1 MDLIATCAEVPR
13 RGTGNLVAIG
23 KWDGVH
29 LAHQA
34 VITALVTEARQSR
47 GQSVV
52 MGFHPLPMAILR
64 PNAAPPILQ
73 TLEERSETLC
83 SLGVDVH
90 LALPF
95 DRALAD
101 MSPEAFVR
109 DVLVGLLQA
118 RRVMVGFNFTFGRGG
133 RGTAETLK
141 HLCDQ
146 YGVPVEVFDPV
157 RIEGENVSSTEVR
170 FSVANGEVERA
181 TALLGRPFSICG
193 MVVGGDKRGRTIGY
207 PTANLNLAE
216 RRQLPA
222 GGVYVARVTILGG
235 QDACSGPLPC
245 QVVPRTGPAYG
256 GMLNL
261 GLRPTFDGKA
271 LRCEVHLFDYS
282 GDLYGRELRVE
293 FLQRLRGEQAFA
305 GVAALKEQLG
315 RDEVEARAY
324 LAANG

>member
-1 MDLIATCAEVPR
+1 MDLISTCAEVPR

-29 LAHQA
+29 LAHQS
-34 VITALVTEARQSR
+34 VITALVAAAREMG

-52 MGFHPLPMAILR
+52 MGFHPLPMVILR
-64 PNAAPPILQ
+64 PDAAPPILQ
-73 TLEERSETLC
+73 TLEERAETL
-83 SLGVDVH
+83 SALGVDVH

-101 MSPEAFVR
+101 MTPEAFVR
-109 DVLVGLLQA
+109 AVLVGQLQA

-141 HLCDQ
+141 HLCAEH
-146 YGVPVEVFDPV
+146 GVPVEVFHPV
-157 RIEGENVSSTEVR
+157 RIGGENVSSTEVR
-170 FSVANGEVERA
+170 FSVASGEVERA
-181 TALLGRPFSICG
+181 TALLGRPFSVVG

-222 GGVYVARVTILGG
+222 GGVYVAQVTILGG
-235 QDACSGPLPC
+235 QGACFGPLPC
-245 QVVPRTGPAYG
+245 QVVPRTGPVYG

-261 GLRPTFDGKA
+261 GRRPTFNGTG

-305 GVAALKEQLG
+305 GIEALKAQLA
-315 RDEVEARAY
+315 RDEADARSY
-324 LAANG
+324 LAADG